1 MTAHQEQITF
11 TTFRSATEFRNWLSE
26 NEGKSEGIWLRFV
39 KKSSYE
45 RSISYSEALD
55 EALCF
60 GWIDAVKKP
69 LDQTSWLHRFCP
81 RRPKGNWSKI
91 NTQHA
96 ERLIQ
101 EGRMTPSGLREIEAA
116 KEDGR
121 WVNAYDSPKNAEP
134 PADFLQEL
142 AKNPDAE
149 AFFLTL
155 NRANL
160 YAIVYRLQTAKRPE
174 TREKRMREILDMLA
188 NGKKFH

>member
-1 MTAHQEQITF
+1 MTGRQYEIIY
-11 TTFRSATEFRNWLSE
+11 TTFRSAAEFREWLSE
-26 NEGKSEGIWLRFV
+26 NTELDDGIWLRFV
-39 KKSSYE
+39 KKGACE
-45 RSISYSEALD
+45 VSITYAEALD

-60 GWIDAVKKP
+60 GWIDARKKP
-69 LDQTSWLHRFCP
+69 LDKASWLQRFCP

-91 NTQHA
+91 NIQHA

-101 EGRMTPSGLREIEAA
+101 AGRMTPSGLKEVEAA

-121 WVNAYDSPKNAEP
+121 WAGAYDSQSNAEP
-134 PADFLQEL
+134 PPDFLREL

-174 TREKRMREILDMLA
+174 TREKRMVAIIEMLA
-188 NGKKFH
+188 NGKTFH